1 VGISPLFAKKA
12 RGSKLW
18 DIDGNKYI
26 DLVNSLAAVTLGYR
40 NKIVDKAVKKQI
52 KKGTIFSLPDKI
64 EYRVASLLKNLFP
77 SIEMVRFGKNASDC
91 TSAAIRLARSY
102 TGREYVAVAG
112 YHGWQDWYIASTSRS
127 KGVPQAVIELTKK
140 FSFNNIESLRKIFSK
155 YKNKIAAVILEPI
168 GPTLPDEN
176 YLSKLIELCRSEGS
190 ISIFDE
196 TLTGFR
202 VGKSGAQGLYQVNP
216 DLTVLGK
223 GIANGYP
230 LAALG
235 GRAEL
240 MKEMNKIFFST
251 TFGGETV
258 SLAAAEAVLESIL
271 KHDFTVD
278 IKIKGEYLNGN
289 IQGLA
294 KANKVESFFEL
305 TGHDSWKF
313 LKWKG
318 TDGFKQEELKTFFLQ
333 EMFQQGIL
341 VLNSHNI
348 SLAFSKKDLDRVIDK
363 YDVFFKKLFKIISE
377 GSIAPFLRSK
387 PIEPIFSIR

>member
-1 VGISPLFAKKA
+1 
-12 RGSKLW
+12 
-18 DIDGNKYI
+18 
-26 DLVNSLAAVTLGYR
+26 
-40 NKIVDKAVKKQI
+40 
-52 KKGTIFSLPDKI
+52 
-64 EYRVASLLKNLFP
+64 
-77 SIEMVRFGKNASDC
+77 
-91 TSAAIRLARSY
+91 
-102 TGREYVAVAG
+102 
-112 YHGWQDWYIASTSRS
+112 
-127 KGVPQAVIELTKK
+127 
-140 FSFNNIESLRKIFSK
+140 
-155 YKNKIAAVILEPI
+155 
-168 GPTLPDEN
+168 
-176 YLSKLIELCRSEGS
+176 
-190 ISIFDE
+190 
-196 TLTGFR
+196 
-202 VGKSGAQGLYQVNP
+202 
-216 DLTVLGK
+216 
-223 GIANGYP
+223 
-230 LAALG
+230 
-235 GRAEL
+235 